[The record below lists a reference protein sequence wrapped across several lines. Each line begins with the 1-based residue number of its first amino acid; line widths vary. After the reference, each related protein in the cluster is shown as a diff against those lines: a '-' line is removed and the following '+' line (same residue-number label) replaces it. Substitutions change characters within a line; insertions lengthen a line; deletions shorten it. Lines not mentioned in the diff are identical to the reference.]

1 MRVPRQHVLVLVD
14 PTPHSVGSMME
25 AGPENVLDVLELL
38 EPFMEPLQ
46 VIRSLEMLVVVIA
59 PCIEC
64 VRCIVSS
71 PGEAISALQRSSC
84 RVK

>member
-38 EPFMEPLQ
+38 EPFMEFGDAGSRHLALY
-46 VIRSLEMLVVVIA
+46 R
-59 PCIEC
+59 
-64 VRCIVSS
+64 IV
-71 PGEAISALQRSSC
+71 
-84 RVK
+84 

>member
-59 PCIEC
+59 PCIELC
-64 VRCIVSS
+64 KMYR
-71 PGEAISALQRSSC
+71 LQSRRSN
-84 RVK
+84 